1 MYIHVDI
8 WPSSSYSLATFSD
21 WINGAK
27 LVLTTSDVV
36 TVALT
41 FGEGVA
47 VESCSDC
54 KSLLVNSQI
63 LDSARALNW
72 KSLDD
77 IILKRVVS
85 ICMTLVYIDHYCA

>member
-1 MYIHVDI
+1 M
-8 WPSSSYSLATFSD
+8 LATFSE
-21 WINGAK
+21 WIDGLK

-36 TVALT
+36 TVSLG
-41 FGEGVA
+41 FSEGVA

-54 KSLLVNSQI
+54 KELLANSEI

-85 ICMTLVYIDHYCA
+85 IYMTLVYM